1 MANPYVNKVI
11 INGVTKIDLSNDTV
25 AAAHLESGYTAH
37 DKSGAQIT
45 GTLVKGIVP
54 SGSQT
59 KTANGTYDVTTL
71 AQLIVAIPVYDG
83 TVM

>member
-11 INGVTKIDLSNDTV
+11 INGATKIDLSNDTV

-45 GTLVKGIVP
+45 GTLVKGITP
-54 SGSQT
+54 SGT
-59 KTANGTYDVTTL
+59 RTVTANGTYDVTSYANCT
-71 AQLIVAIPVYDG
+71 VAIPVYDG
-83 TVM
+83 SVV